1 MDAEDSLLCVKHS
14 GHATAIKNIQTRQ
27 VQRDKTLGKIWD
39 TIATLERNK
48 LSLRLFVPLSIAMLA
63 FVGTLFGLV
72 YHSQQRLLD
81 DINLI
86 KTATQVI
93 EARIK

>member
-1 MDAEDSLLCVKHS
+1 MSDGNETFCGKHS
-14 GHATAIKNIQTRQ
+14 GFETAIRNLQIKE
-27 VQRDKTLGKIWD
+27 VQRDKTVGKIWD
-39 TIATLERNK
+39 VIAALERNK

-72 YHSQQRLLD
+72 YHSQQTLLD
-81 DINLI
+81 DINMV

-93 EARIK
+93 EAKMK